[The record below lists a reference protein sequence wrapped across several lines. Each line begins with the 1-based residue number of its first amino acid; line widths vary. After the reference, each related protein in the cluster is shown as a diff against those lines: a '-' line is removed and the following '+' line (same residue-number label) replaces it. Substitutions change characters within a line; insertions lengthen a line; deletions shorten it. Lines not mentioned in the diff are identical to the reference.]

1 MRYKI
6 GSVNRFYRKI
16 LIFTRSLFEFCN
28 SKNHNFLEAVNSTSF
43 KSNSNQNNFEMKIK
57 LIILLIGFSLIGYSQ
72 KKVAKN
78 PAKIKPKAEFVA
90 DLMSKMT
97 IEEKIY
103 QTVQFTSDGT
113 LTGPKSGDNFI
124 TRIQQGKVGSILN
137 ATGAKETKEIQRI
150 NLENSRLKIPL
161 LFGHDV
167 IHGYKTIFPINLG
180 MASSF
185 DPKAVELAAQIAAAE
200 ASSAGVHWTFA
211 PMVDIARDA
220 RWGRVSEGS
229 GEDGFLGIQMAIA
242 NVKGFQGDDL
252 SKNNTILACTKHFA
266 AYGAAEAGRDYNT
279 VDLSERV
286 LRETYLPVFKA
297 TVDAG
302 VKTFMTS
309 FNEISGVPSTA
320 NKFLLLD
327 VLKGEWN
334 FDGMVVTD
342 YTGINEM
349 VAHGFATDE
358 KNAGELAMN
367 AGVDMDMVGG
377 VYMNYLKKSYDEG
390 KVSLT
395 QIDDACKRILDVK
408 YDLGLFEDPYR
419 YSDEKREKE
428 TLLKPEFLDASLEV
442 AKKSMVLLKN
452 KNNVLPLKN
461 NQKIAFVGPLV
472 TDEYNIIGSWAALGD
487 RNGFSTSV
495 KEGVTNYLKNV
506 SNVTFD
512 QGVEIQSTKRD
523 LMQKALENAKNA
535 DVIVAIMGESE
546 NMSGEAACRTSID
559 LPGLQKEF
567 LSELKKIGKP
577 IVLVLLNGRP
587 LTLTW
592 ENDNMDAILEAWWPG
607 TRGGDAIAQTLFGA
621 NNPSGKL
628 PITFPR
634 NVGQLPLYYN
644 HKNTGRPYLG
654 HTDTEQ
660 KYKSQYIDVSNSP
673 LYPFGYGLSYT
684 IFEYSNLKISNDKI
698 KFGERLKVSVDVK
711 NTGNYDGQEVVQLY
725 IRDLVGSVTRPIK
738 ELKGFEKITLSKGE
752 TKSVSF
758 EISSEDLKFYNI
770 DMKNVAE
777 AGNFEVFVGGNSD
790 TDRKASFELLK

>member
-1 MRYKI
+1 
-6 GSVNRFYRKI
+6 
-16 LIFTRSLFEFCN
+16 
-28 SKNHNFLEAVNSTSF
+28 
-43 KSNSNQNNFEMKIK
+43 MKIK

-72 KKVAKN
+72 KKAAKN
-78 PAKIKPKAEFVA
+78 PVKIKPKAEFVA

-113 LTGPKSGDNFI
+113 VTGPKSGDNFI
-124 TRIQQGKVGSILN
+124 TRIQQGKVGSLLN
-137 ATGAKETKEIQRI
+137 ATGANTTREIQRI
-150 NLENSRLKIPL
+150 NLESSRLKIPL

-180 MASSF
+180 MASSW
-185 DPKAVELAAQIAAAE
+185 DPKAVELAARVAATE
-200 ASSAGVHWTFA
+200 ASSGGVHWTFA

-229 GEDGFLGIQMAIA
+229 GEDSFLGIQMAVA

-252 SKNNTILACTKHFA
+252 SKTNTILACAKHFA
-266 AYGAAEAGRDYNT
+266 AYGAAESGRDYNT
-279 VDLSERV
+279 VDISERV
-286 LRETYLPVFKA
+286 LRDTYLPAFKA

-302 VKTFMTS
+302 VKTFMMS
-309 FNEISGVPSTA
+309 FNEISGVPSTGS
-320 NKFLLLD
+320 KFLIRD
-327 VLKGEWN
+327 ILKGEWK
-334 FDGMVVTD
+334 FDGLVVSD
-342 YTGINEM
+342 YTGIFEM
-349 VAHGFATDE
+349 VAHGFATDD
-358 KNAGELAMN
+358 KNAGELALN
-367 AGVDMDMVGG
+367 AGVDIDMVGAT
-377 VYMNYLKKSYDEG
+377 YMKYTKQSYDEG
-390 KVSLT
+390 KVTLAE
-395 QIDDACKRILDVK
+395 IDDACKRILDVK

-428 TLLKPEFLDASLEV
+428 TIYKPEFLEASLEV
-442 AKKSMVLLKN
+442 AKKSLVLLKN
-452 KNNVLPLKN
+452 KNNVLPLKA

-472 TDEYNIIGSWAALGD
+472 SDEYNMIGSWAALGD
-487 RNGFSTSV
+487 RNGIATSV
-495 KEGVTNYLKNV
+495 KEGVTNYLKNI

-512 QGVEIQSTKRD
+512 QGVDIQSSKRD
-523 LMQKALENAKNA
+523 LMQKALDNAKNA
-535 DVIVAIMGESE
+535 DVIVAVMGESE
-546 NMSGEAACRTSID
+546 NMSGEAACRTNID

-567 LSELKKIGKP
+567 LAELKKLGKP

-621 NNPSGKL
+621 NNPNGKL
-628 PITFPR
+628 PMTFPR

-654 HTDTEQ
+654 PTDPEQ
-660 KYKSQYIDVSNSP
+660 KYKSQYIDVGNSP

-684 IFEYSNLKISNDKI
+684 TFEYSNLKISNDKI
-698 KFGERLKVSVDVK
+698 KFGEKLKVSVDVK

-725 IRDLVGSVTRPIK
+725 IRDLVGSVTRPMK
-738 ELKGFEKITLSKGE
+738 ELKGFEKITINKGE

-790 TDRKASFELLK
+790 TDRKAYFELVK

>member
-1 MRYKI
+1 MT
-6 GSVNRFYRKI
+6 N
-16 LIFTRSLFEFCN
+16 
-28 SKNHNFLEAVNSTSF
+28 
-43 KSNSNQNNFEMKIK
+43 K
-57 LIILLIGFSLIGYSQ
+57 LIVLLLCVSFFGFSQ
-72 KKVAKN
+72 KKNTAK
-78 PAKIKPKAEFVA
+78 AIKIKPKAEFVS

-113 LTGPKSGDNFI
+113 VTGPKTGDNFI

-137 ATGAKETKEIQRI
+137 ATGSKETREIQRI

-185 DPKAVELAAQIAAAE
+185 DPKAVELAARIAATE

-229 GEDGFLGIQMAIA
+229 GEDSFLGIQMAVA

-252 SKNNTILACTKHFA
+252 SKTNTILACAKHFA

-279 VDLSERV
+279 VDMSERV
-286 LRETYLPVFKA
+286 LRDTYLPAFKA
-297 TVDAG
+297 TIDAG
-302 VKTFMTS
+302 VKTFMMA
-309 FNEISGVPSTA
+309 FNEISGVPSTGS
-320 NKFLLLD
+320 KFLVRD
-327 VLKGEWN
+327 VLKGEWK
-334 FDGMVVTD
+334 FDGMVVSD
-342 YTGINEM
+342 YTGIQEM
-349 VAHGFATDE
+349 VAHGFATDN
-358 KNAGELAMN
+358 KNSGEIAMN

-377 VYMNYLKKSYDEG
+377 TYMNYLKQSYDEG
-390 KVSLT
+390 KVSLAE
-395 QIDDACKRILDVK
+395 IDNACKRILDVK

-428 TLLKPEFLDASLEV
+428 TIYKPEFLDASLEV
-442 AKKSMVLLKN
+442 AKKSLVLLKN
-452 KNNVLPLKN
+452 NSSVLPLKA

-472 TDEYNIIGSWAALGD
+472 SDEYNIIGSWAALGD
-487 RNGFSTSV
+487 RNGIAVSV

-506 SNVTFD
+506 SNITFD
-512 QGVEIQSTKRD
+512 QGVEIKSTNRD

-546 NMSGEAACRTSID
+546 NMSGEAACRTNID

-567 LSELKKIGKP
+567 LAELKKLGKP
-577 IVLVLLNGRP
+577 IVLVIFNGRP

-621 NNPSGKL
+621 NNPNGKL
-628 PITFPR
+628 PMTFPR

-654 HTDTEQ
+654 PTDPEQ
-660 KYKSQYIDVSNSP
+660 KYKSQYIDVGNSP
-673 LYPFGYGLSYT
+673 LYPFGFGLSYT
-684 IFEYSNLKISNDKI
+684 TFEYSNLKVSSDKI
-698 KFGERLKVSVDVK
+698 NFGEKLKVSVEVK
-711 NTGNYDGQEVVQLY
+711 NTGNYDGQEVVQLFV
-725 IRDLVGSVTRPIK
+725 RDLVGSVTRPLK
-738 ELKGFEKITLSKGE
+738 ELKGFEKITLKKGE
-752 TKSVSF
+752 TKTVSF
-758 EISSEDLKFYNI
+758 EISSDDLKFYTI
-770 DMKNVAE
+770 EMKNEAE
-777 AGNFEVFVGGNSD
+777 IGDFEVFVGGNSE
-790 TDRKASFELLK
+790 TNRKANFELVK

>member
-1 MRYKI
+1 
-6 GSVNRFYRKI
+6 
-16 LIFTRSLFEFCN
+16 
-28 SKNHNFLEAVNSTSF
+28 
-43 KSNSNQNNFEMKIK
+43 MKIK

-72 KKVAKN
+72 KKAAKK
-78 PAKIKPKAEFVA
+78 PIAVIPKAEFVA
-90 DLMSKMT
+90 DLMAKMT
-97 IEEKIY
+97 IDEKIY

-113 LTGPKSGDNFI
+113 VTGPKSGDNFI
-124 TRIQQGKVGSILN
+124 TRIKQGKVGSILN
-137 ATGAKETKEIQRI
+137 ATGAKATREIQRI
-150 NLENSRLKIPL
+150 NLEHSRLKIPL

-180 MASSF
+180 MASSW
-185 DPKAVELAAQIAAAE
+185 DPKAVELAARVAATE
-200 ASSAGVHWTFA
+200 ASSGGVHWTFA

-229 GEDGFLGIQMAIA
+229 GEDSFLGIQMAVA

-252 SKNNTILACTKHFA
+252 SKANTILACAKHFA
-266 AYGAAEAGRDYNT
+266 AYGAAESGRDYNT
-279 VDLSERV
+279 VDISERV
-286 LRETYLPVFKA
+286 LRDTYLPAFKA

-302 VKTFMTS
+302 VKTFMMS
-309 FNEISGVPSTA
+309 FNEISGVPSTGS
-320 NKFLLLD
+320 KFLIRD
-327 VLKGEWN
+327 ILKGEWK
-334 FDGMVVTD
+334 FDGLVVSD
-342 YTGINEM
+342 YTGIFEM
-349 VAHGFATDE
+349 VAHGFATDD

-377 VYMNYLKKSYDEG
+377 TYMNYTKQSYDEG
-390 KVSLT
+390 KITLAE
-395 QIDDACKRILDVK
+395 IDDACKRILDAK

-428 TLLKPEFLDASLEV
+428 TIYKPEFLEASLEV
-442 AKKSMVLLKN
+442 AKKSLVLLKN
-452 KNNVLPLKN
+452 SNSILPLKA

-472 TDEYNIIGSWAALGD
+472 SDEYNMIGSWAALGD
-487 RNGFSTSV
+487 RNGIATSV

-506 SNVTFD
+506 SNVTFAE
-512 QGVEIQSTKRD
+512 GVEIQSAKRD
-523 LMQKALENAKNA
+523 LMQKALNNAKNA

-546 NMSGEAACRTSID
+546 NMSGEAACRTNID

-567 LSELKKIGKP
+567 LAELKKLGKP

-621 NNPSGKL
+621 NNPNGKL
-628 PITFPR
+628 PMTFPR

-654 HTDTEQ
+654 PSDPEQ
-660 KYKSQYIDVSNSP
+660 KYKSQYIDVGNSP

-684 IFEYSNLKISNDKI
+684 TFEYSNMKISNDKI
-698 KFGERLKVSVDVK
+698 KFGEKLKITIDVK

-725 IRDLVGSVTRPIK
+725 IRDLVGSVTRPMK
-738 ELKGFEKITLSKGE
+738 ELKGFEKITLMKGD

-758 EISSEDLKFYNI
+758 EISSDDLKFYNI
-770 DMKNVAE
+770 DMNNVAE
-777 AGNFEVFVGGNSD
+777 AGNFEVFVGSNSD
-790 TDRKASFELLK
+790 TDRKANFELVK

>member
-1 MRYKI
+1 M
-6 GSVNRFYRKI
+6 
-16 LIFTRSLFEFCN
+16 
-28 SKNHNFLEAVNSTSF
+28 
-43 KSNSNQNNFEMKIK
+43 KSN
-57 LIILLIGFSLIGYSQ
+57 LIILLLLVSFLSFSQ
-72 KKVAKN
+72 KKNTGKVI
-78 PAKIKPKAEFVA
+78 KIKPKAEFVA

-113 LTGPKSGDNFI
+113 VTGPKSGDNFI

-137 ATGAKETKEIQRI
+137 ATGSKETREIQRI

-185 DPKAVELAAQIAAAE
+185 DPKAAELAARIAATE

-229 GEDGFLGIQMAIA
+229 GEDNFLGIQMAVA

-279 VDLSERV
+279 VDMSERV
-286 LRETYLPVFKA
+286 LRETYLPAFKA

-309 FNEISGVPSTA
+309 FNEIAGVPSTGS
-320 NKFLLLD
+320 KFLLRD

-342 YTGINEM
+342 YTSINEM
-349 VAHGFATDE
+349 VAHGFANDN

-377 VYMNYLKKSYDEG
+377 VYMNYLKQSYDEG
-390 KVSLT
+390 KVTLA

-419 YSDEKREKE
+419 YSDEKREKA
-428 TLLKPEFLDASLEV
+428 TIYKPEFLDASLEI
-442 AKKSMVLLKN
+442 AKKSLVLLKN
-452 KNNVLPLKN
+452 NNSILPLKA

-472 TDEYNIIGSWAALGD
+472 SDEFNIIGSWAALGD
-487 RNGFSTSV
+487 RTGFATSV
-495 KEGVTNYLKNV
+495 KEGVTNYLKNG

-512 QGVEIQSTKRD
+512 QGVEIQSIKRD
-523 LMQKALENAKNA
+523 WMQKALDNAKNA
-535 DVIVAIMGESE
+535 DVIVAVMGEKE
-546 NMSGEAACRTSID
+546 NMTGEAASQTNID

-567 LSELKKIGKP
+567 LAELKKIGKP

-592 ENDNMDAILEAWWPG
+592 ENENMDAILEAWWPG

-621 NNPSGKL
+621 NNPNGKL
-628 PITFPR
+628 PMSFPR

-654 HTDTEQ
+654 PTDPEQ
-660 KYKSQYIDVSNSP
+660 KYKSQYTDVGNSP
-673 LYPFGYGLSYT
+673 LYPFGFGLSYT
-684 IFEYSNLKISNDKI
+684 TFEYSNFKISSNKI
-698 KFGERLKVSVDVK
+698 KFGEKLKISVDLK
-711 NTGNYDGQEVVQLY
+711 NTGNYEGQEVVQLY
-725 IRDLVGSVTRPIK
+725 IRDLVGSVTRPVK
-738 ELKGFEKITLSKGE
+738 ELKGFEKVNLKKGE
-752 TKSVSF
+752 TKTVSF
-758 EISSEDLKFYNI
+758 EISSEDLKFYTI
-770 DMKNVAE
+770 EMKNEAE
-777 AGNFEVFVGGNSD
+777 VGSFEVFVGENSS
-790 TDRKASFELLK
+790 TDRKANFDLIK